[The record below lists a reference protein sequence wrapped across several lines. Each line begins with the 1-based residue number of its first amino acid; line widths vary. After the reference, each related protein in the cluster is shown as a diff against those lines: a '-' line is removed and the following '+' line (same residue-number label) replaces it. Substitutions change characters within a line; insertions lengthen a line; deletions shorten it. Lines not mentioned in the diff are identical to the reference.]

1 MITLEEALKG
11 MTHSQEKL
19 RDASAIISPTIIS
32 EQMMRLSQYAGI
44 LDEHLAEIEKEYEIE
59 LSAKI
64 LAYTKDGEMKFSPAE
79 TRAKMGLA
87 ETKGQILYLTRLV
100 GSAWKQ
106 VGVAQSRVNHLL
118 QESKTYL

>member
-1 MITLEEALKG
+1 MINLEKAIEG
-11 MTHSQEKL
+11 MGDAQNKL
-19 RDASAIISPTIIS
+19 RDATAINSPTVIS

-44 LDEHLAEIEKEYEIE
+44 LDSFLAEIEKEYEIK

-64 LAYTKDGEMKFSPAE
+64 LEYTKDGEMKFSPAE
-79 TRAKMGLA
+79 TRSKMELA

-106 VGVAQSRVNHLL
+106 VGVSQSRWNHLNT
-118 QESKTYL
+118 ESRTNL